1 MHSILQFVSF
11 KGATATLNDKKKIVS
26 KAFESVDISLFYL
39 TRFVGK
45 KIQFI
50 EDVKPLP
57 PDHQVLFRSAHAFN
71 ESDWVQWFT
80 TVMEIDN
87 LKRGSSTYLD
97 ILFSYDIYF

>member
-1 MHSILQFVSF
+1 MI
-11 KGATATLNDKKKIVS
+11 KKKIVS

-71 ESDWVQWFT
+71 ESD
-80 TVMEIDN
+80 
-87 LKRGSSTYLD
+87 
-97 ILFSYDIYF
+97 